1 MTAWDSFGPNG
12 RPGRIRG
19 PAASAAPRPQ
29 GMTWREQRR
38 QRMPQKAAYQIAD
51 PGEAEAAELRLMGVR
66 IDLDAVFT
74 FGLFIALLF
83 IANWGAMAAA
93 MIAGLTPLY
102 LFARR
107 KKLERVLIPRAFL
120 FVPVAFAVFS
130 TIWSE
135 APKETLKCALE
146 FGITV
151 TAGLLISSARD
162 QTAALRGMAC
172 AFILYI
178 AYALVVGGSV
188 AIGVGAGGSAVS
200 GLTDSKNLLADIAS
214 TGALACFAVILM
226 AIPRKQWLWVGV
238 GLVGFAIAFHAV
250 TGARSAGALL
260 GLAMGVCAMLGL
272 LPLLAAGK
280 AVRAWLTSMLAVIL
294 IAVGL
299 SYRWLSQALIE
310 WGAQTFDKDPTLTGR
325 TYLWYR
331 AADLIT
337 EKPMLGR
344 GYYAFWIQGNPDAEG
359 LWRYF
364 GIDTRGGFTF
374 HNTGV
379 EILVTLGWL
388 GLIVIAAVALIGLLA
403 LVRRFVVRPN
413 LALVFW
419 VGVLLYQLART
430 PIEAIGIAP
439 FYFSTVL
446 AFGAFGAAFGRV
458 NSPRTTHVYKR
469 PVVVARE
476 QPRLVQV
483 WPVESLPSGQNPTW
497 RPAPGA
503 HRLLRSDA
511 KPWR

>member
-1 MTAWDSFGPNG
+1 MTAWDSLGANA

-19 PAASAAPRPQ
+19 DAATPPRP
-29 GMTWREQRR
+29 TAISWREQRR
-38 QRMPQKAAYQIAD
+38 RQAAPKAA
-51 PGEAEAAELRLMGVR
+51 PRLGELGEAEDVSVSLFGVR

-74 FGLFIALLF
+74 FALFVALLF
-83 IANWGAMAAA
+83 IATWGVKSAAA
-93 MIAGLTPLY
+93 IAALTPIY
-102 LFARR
+102 LLVRR
-107 KKLERVLIPRAFL
+107 RKLERVLIPRAFL

-130 TIWSE
+130 TLWSE

-172 AFILYI
+172 AFIFYI

-214 TGALACFAVILM
+214 TGALACLAVILM
-226 AIPRKQWLWVGV
+226 AIPRRQWLWVGV
-238 GLVGFAIAFHAV
+238 GLFGFALAFHAV

-294 IAVGL
+294 VAVGL
-299 SYRWLSQALIE
+299 SYRWLSQAIID
-310 WGAQTFDKDPTLTGR
+310 WGAQAFDKDPTLTGR

-331 AADLIT
+331 AADLIA

-388 GLIVIAAVALIGLLA
+388 GLIVIAAVALVGLLA

-413 LALVFW
+413 IALVFW

-446 AFGAFGAAFGRV
+446 AFGALGAAFGRPAPV
-458 NSPRTTHVYKR
+458 RAQAYQR
-469 PVVVARE
+469 PVVVARQ

-483 WPVESLPSGQNPTW
+483 WPVESLPSWQNPQW
-497 RPAPGA
+497 RPERGA
-503 HRLLRSDA
+503 HRLLRSDP
-511 KPWR
+511 KPLR